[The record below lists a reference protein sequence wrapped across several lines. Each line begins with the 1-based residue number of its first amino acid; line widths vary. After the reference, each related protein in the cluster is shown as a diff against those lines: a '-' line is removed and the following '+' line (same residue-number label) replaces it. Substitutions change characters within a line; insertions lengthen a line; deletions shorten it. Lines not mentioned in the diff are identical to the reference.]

1 MISGQCGQALS
12 RFTEWAGLPAIQRAT
27 KTESEQGGLHEIH
40 RYQARRKI
48 GEEMEKQIL
57 LASPHMSD
65 EGYELEYIHDAFH
78 KNWIAPLGENVNEFE
93 KAIGAYMGDCHPV
106 ALPAGTAALHLAMIL
121 AGVKPGDMVFCQSLT
136 FSASANPISYLGAR
150 PVFIDSERETW
161 NMDPA
166 ALRRAFEMYGIPKA
180 VVVVHLYGNPAKL
193 SEITALC
200 REYHV
205 PLIEDAAEALG
216 STYKDQKCGTF
227 GSFGIL
233 SFNGNKIITTSGGGM
248 LLCRREEDAAHALK
262 LATQARENA
271 PWYQHEEIGY
281 NYRLSNISA
290 GIGRGQM
297 KVLPLRVRQKQ
308 AIFARYSE
316 KLKGLPLTM
325 QPEIDCVEPN
335 RWLSVLL
342 LDPESGKTPAEML
355 TRLNEEKIEGRHL
368 WKPMNLQPVFG
379 NSPFVCADDAP
390 VCDDLFARGVCL
402 PSDTKM
408 SMEDVDR
415 VCQVIWRM
423 F

>member
-1 MISGQCGQALS
+1 MDKRL
-12 RFTEWAGLPAIQRAT
+12 
-27 KTESEQGGLHEIH
+27 
-40 RYQARRKI
+40 
-48 GEEMEKQIL
+48 L

-65 EGYELEYIHDAFH
+65 EGYELEYIHDAFR

-93 KAIGAYMGDCHPV
+93 KAMGTFVGKGYPV
-106 ALPAGTAALHLAMIL
+106 ALSAGTAALHLAMIL
-121 AGVKPGDMVFCQSLT
+121 AGVKPGDTVFCQSLT
-136 FSASANPISYLGAR
+136 FSASANPIAYRGAK
-150 PVFIDSERETW
+150 PVFVDSERETW

-166 ALRRAFEMYGIPKA
+166 ALRRAFALYGTPKA

-193 SEITALC
+193 DEIADIC
-200 REYHV
+200 RERNV

-216 STYKDQKCGTF
+216 STYNGQKCGTF
-227 GSFGIL
+227 GQFGIL

-248 LLCRREEDAAHALK
+248 LLCENEADARHALK

-281 NYRLSNISA
+281 NYRMSNISA

-297 KVLPLRVRQKQ
+297 KVLPLRVEQKQ

-316 KLKGLPLTM
+316 KLHGLPLTM
-325 QPEIDCVEPN
+325 QPKLSCAEPN

-342 LDPESGKTPAEML
+342 LDPACGVTPTDML
-355 TRLNEEKIEGRHL
+355 TRLNEANMEGRHL
-368 WKPMNLQPVFG
+368 WKPMSLQPVFAE
-379 NSPFVCADDAP
+379 SPFVSISDAP

-408 SMEDVDR
+408 SMDDVDR
-415 VCQVIWRM
+415 VCEVIRRM

>member
-1 MISGQCGQALS
+1 MDS
-12 RFTEWAGLPAIQRAT
+12 R
-27 KTESEQGGLHEIH
+27 
-40 RYQARRKI
+40 
-48 GEEMEKQIL
+48 ML

-65 EGYELEYIHDAFH
+65 EGYELEYIHDAFR

-93 KAIGAYMGDCHPV
+93 KAVGAYLGKGHPV
-106 ALPAGTAALHLAMIL
+106 ALSAGTAALHLAMIL
-121 AGVKPGDMVFCQSLT
+121 AGVQPGDLVFCQSLT
-136 FSASANPISYLGAR
+136 FSASANPVTYLGGK
-150 PVFIDSERETW
+150 PVFIDSEGDTW

-166 ALRRAFEMYGIPKA
+166 ALKKAFELYGTPKA

-193 SEITALC
+193 EEITSLC
-200 REYHV
+200 RAHNV

-216 STYKDQKCGTF
+216 SAYGGQKCGTF
-227 GSFGIL
+227 GELGVL

-248 LLCRREEDAAHALK
+248 LLCRTDAEASHALK

-281 NYRLSNISA
+281 NYRMSNISA

-316 KLKGLPLTM
+316 NLRGLPLTM
-325 QPEIDCVEPN
+325 QPKLPCAEPN
-335 RWLSVLL
+335 RWLSAAL
-342 LDPESGKTPAEML
+342 LDADCGVTPTQML
-355 TRLNEEKIEGRHL
+355 ARLNEENMEGRYL
-368 WKPMNLQPVFG
+368 WKPMHLQPVFG
-379 NSPFVCADDAP
+379 DCAFVSASETP
-390 VCDDLFARGVCL
+390 VCEDLFARGVCL

-415 VCQVIWRM
+415 VCQVIRGM